1 MGVVLMTTRE
11 AVALAL
17 GLVAAAVALFLGR
30 YSVTPAPAHDSTIV
44 YRLDRWTGEVTAINH
59 QGTKRLKEINP
70 P

>member
-1 MGVVLMTTRE
+1 MQPRE

-17 GLVAAAVALFLGR
+17 GLVAAALALFLGR
-30 YSVTPAPAHDSTIV
+30 YTLTPSPAHDATIV